1 MKRIKDLEFDG
12 IKFVLKE
19 LTQGDIISISKDSKE
34 TNIKGQPFTDENKF
48 NLLFVN
54 ASMKSWDFKDDKGE
68 PLAVNVENT
77 QKLPVHIFKELLDE
91 AGRLNMT
98 DKEKDF
104 LASRML

>member
-1 MKRIKDLEFDG
+1 MKRTKDLEFDG
-12 IKFVLKE
+12 VKFVLNE

-34 TNIKGQPFTDENKF
+34 TNAKGQPFTDENKF
-48 NLLFVN
+48 NMLFVK
-54 ASMKSWDFKDDKGE
+54 ASIKSWNFKDDKGE
-68 PLAVNVENT
+68 SLPVNVDSV

-91 AGRLNMT
+91 SGRLNMT